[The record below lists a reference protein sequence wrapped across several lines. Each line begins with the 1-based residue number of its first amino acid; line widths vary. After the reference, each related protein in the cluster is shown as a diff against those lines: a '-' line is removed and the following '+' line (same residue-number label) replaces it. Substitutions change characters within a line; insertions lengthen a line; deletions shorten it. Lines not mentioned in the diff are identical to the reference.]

1 MATATSAMAR
11 KGQEARTNA
20 TANRIL
26 NYKTRLLLA
35 VSATLTLQ
43 REGEREREAGF
54 HEPDCS
60 ARLTEAG

>member
-1 MATATSAMAR
+1 MATATSAIAR
-11 KGQEARTNA
+11 KGREARTNA

-43 REGEREREAGF
+43 RERESKAGF
-54 HEPDCS
+54 HEPDCA